1 MLHTFAQKYT
11 QIETHML
18 LLNAWF
24 THITTIQAYNDTN
37 TQIAF
42 VQHTDFCFRFH
53 TQLPCEHLAQILSV
67 RYTLHV
73 YHDNSICEDMGEF

>member
-1 MLHTFAQKYT
+1 M
-11 QIETHML
+11 
-18 LLNAWF
+18 
-24 THITTIQAYNDTN
+24 QAYNDTN

-73 YHDNSICEDMGEF
+73 YHDNSICENMGEF